1 MGVKSRYVVRLFFT
15 TLLVGGVTTIF
26 TGFFVRWEDF
36 LGYFSDF
43 AIVQLLSTASWL
55 FGVGLIFGVISQMGF
70 FAYLMIHRFGLGV
83 FKSAKLWNSVQLIL
97 VAIGLFDLV
106 YFRYA
111 AFGEGQN
118 LLPYIGVALIIL
130 LFGLIIAFAKA
141 KITNSSAFIPA
152 LFFMVVATII
162 EWTPVLQVNEEN
174 WLSLMLYP
182 LLICNSYQL
191 LILQRLNERSANSVV
206 VGNKQA
212 VQ

>member
-1 MGVKSRYVVRLFFT
+1 MKSRYVVRLFFT

-26 TGFFVRWEDF
+26 TGFFVRWEEF
-36 LGYFSDF
+36 LGYFTEFD
-43 AIVQLLSTASWL
+43 IIQLLSTASWL
-55 FGVGLIFGVISQMGF
+55 FGVGLIFSVISQMGF
-70 FAYLMIHRFGLGV
+70 FAYLMIHRFGLSI

-97 VAIGLFDLV
+97 AAFVLFDLV
-106 YFRYA
+106 YFRYT
-111 AFGEGQN
+111 AFGDGGS

-130 LFGLIIAFAKA
+130 FFGLIVAFAKA
-141 KITNSSAFIPA
+141 KMTNSSAFIPA

-162 EWTPVLQVNEEN
+162 EWVPVLQVNEEN

-191 LILQRLNERSANSVV
+191 LILQRLNERSANSVEA
-206 VGNKQA
+206 GKKEA